1 MQQRQRKTAFTLVE
15 LLVVIGII
23 AVLISI
29 LLPTLSVAREAAN
42 KVKCAANLR
51 QVGAAFI
58 AYAGAHNGQFPR
70 TLYDRGNNTNNL
82 LTINT
87 SNAGYLDP
95 NPFAV
100 GSATGNNNVGAAL
113 FLLVKQ
119 GLLTKDVLLCPS
131 GLSGSFQVPEPDRD
145 PANPANNLPPDAVRS
160 NFAQLGGIG
169 SSNLSY
175 SIQNPYPRYEAA
187 RNGFQW
193 SASLSSDY
201 PIAADVSP
209 NDADAVHVRAGEDKT
224 GTAIVGGFNS
234 ASAEVY
240 QRMLN
245 SANHRALMNGKQGQN
260 VLYAD
265 GHVDFTQTTWVGP
278 KDGLGNR
285 TSIFAIGLVSGQI
298 PPAGADTPE
307 QPLMLPVF
315 PQ

>member
-70 TLYDRGNNTNNL
+70 TLYDRGDTGTNNRL
-82 LTINT
+82 IINT
-87 SNAGYLDP
+87 SNAGRLDQ
-95 NPFAV
+95 NPFATAPLSATGTNNV
-100 GSATGNNNVGAAL
+100 GSAI
-113 FLLVKQ
+113 FLLIKQ
-119 GLLTKDVLLCPS
+119 GMLTKDVLLCPS
-131 GLSGSFQVPEPDRD
+131 GLSANSQVQEPDGL
-145 PANPANNLPPDAVRS
+145 PADALRANFN
-160 NFAQLGGIG
+160 QLGGIG
-169 SSNLSY
+169 DSNLSY
-175 SIQNPYPRYEAA
+175 SIQNPYPRYIAA
-187 RNGFQW
+187 RDGFQW
-193 SASLSSDY
+193 SSSLSSES
-201 PIAADVSP
+201 PIAADVNPKDS
-209 NDADAVHVRAGEDKT
+209 DAIAVRN
-224 GTAIVGGFNS
+224 GTDRNGVAIPGGLGLT
-234 ASAEVY
+234 ATSAEVY

-245 SANHRALMNGKQGQN
+245 SANHRALMSGKQGQN

-278 KDGLGNR
+278 KDTNGKR
-285 TSIFAIGLVSGQI
+285 TSLFLNAVTDLSV
-298 PPAGADTPE
+298 PASPLDNPE